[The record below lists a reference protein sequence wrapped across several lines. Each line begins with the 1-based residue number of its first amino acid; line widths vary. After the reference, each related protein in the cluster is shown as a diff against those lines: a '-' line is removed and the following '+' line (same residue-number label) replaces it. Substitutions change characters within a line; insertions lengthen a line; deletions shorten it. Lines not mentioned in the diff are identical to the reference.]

1 MLDPQPDFQPVPGQ
15 ADILEPGLWR
25 ILANNPS
32 PMTYRGTNTYVLGHD
47 SFAVID
53 PGPDLP
59 DHMDAIMAA
68 THGRISHILVTHA
81 HVDHSP
87 LARPLAQ
94 ATGAQVYAFGDAQ
107 SGRSDLMVQ
116 LAASGQ
122 LAGGEGVD
130 SDFAPDVI
138 LRHGNEIH
146 GDGWS
151 LTALHTPGH
160 MANHLCFAM
169 GDLLFCGD
177 LVMGWA
183 SSLVSPPD
191 GDLRAFMTSCRDLA
205 QQDWRV
211 FHSGHGAPI
220 ENPNARL
227 HELIAHREMREA
239 EIIQALKQGAA
250 SPAQLTKQIYAQTPP
265 ALHPAAQRNVLAHII
280 DLYERNQLR
289 PVEDFTAN
297 AVFELR

>member
-1 MLDPQPDFQPVPGQ
+1 MLDPQPEFQPIPGR
-15 ADILEPGLWR
+15 ADLLEPGLWR

-32 PMTYRGTNTYVLGHD
+32 PMTYRGTNTYVLGQD

-59 DHMDAIMAA
+59 AHRDAIMSA
-68 THGRISHILVTHA
+68 TGGRISHILVTHA

-107 SGRSDLMVQ
+107 AGRSDLMMQ

-130 SDFAPDVI
+130 SDFAPDVT
-138 LRHGNEIH
+138 LQDGDEIH

-177 LVMGWA
+177 LAMGWA

-220 ENPNARL
+220 ETPNARL

-239 EIIQALKQGAA
+239 EIVQALKQGAA
-250 SPAQLTKQIYAQTPP
+250 SPTQLTAKIYAQTPP

-280 DLYERNQLR
+280 DLYERNLLH
-289 PVEDFTAN
+289 PVGDFTAN

>member
-15 ADILEPGLWR
+15 ADLLEPGLRR
-25 ILANNPS
+25 ILAPNPS
-32 PMTYRGTNTYVLGHD
+32 PMTYRGTNTYVLGQD
-47 SFAVID
+47 SFAVIA

-59 DHMDAIMAA
+59 AHMDAIMAA
-68 THGRISHILVTHA
+68 TPGRISHILVTHA

-107 SGRSDLMVQ
+107 SGRSDLMRQ

-130 SDFAPDVI
+130 SDFAPDVK
-138 LRHGNEIH
+138 LQDGDEIS

-151 LTALHTPGH
+151 LRALHTPGH
-160 MANHLCFAM
+160 MGNHLCFAM
-169 GDLLFCGD
+169 NDLLFCGD

-191 GDLRAFMTSCRDLA
+191 GDLSAFMASCRSLT

-220 ENPNARL
+220 ANPNERL
-227 HELIAHREMREA
+227 HELIAHREMREV
-239 EIIQALKQGAA
+239 EIMQALRHGPA
-250 SPAQLTKQIYAQTPP
+250 SPSQLTAQIYAQTPP

-280 DLYERNQLR
+280 DLYERNLLC
-289 PVEDFTAN
+289 PIGDFTAD